1 MKQII
6 TYLLASVTLP
16 VLFLMASCSKE
27 NVPYDTPFVHINFE
41 NKSLIEVLSNRKD
54 TVDYMVYLSSELL
67 FEPVDVQYEIK
78 LGDGLQEGRDFVLLN
93 KSTNL
98 NFPQG
103 IFERSVRIAWKD
115 VPVDPAKDNRL
126 TINLISNSKNFILG
140 LPGPD
145 QLQKQLIITKK

>member
-1 MKQII
+1 MKNIT
-6 TYLLASVTLP
+6 TYLLASAILL

-41 NKSLIEVLSNRKD
+41 NKSVIEVLSNRKD
-54 TVDYMVYLSSELL
+54 TVNYMVYLSSKLL

-93 KSTNL
+93 KANVL

-103 IFERSVRIAWKD
+103 IFERPIRIAWKD
-115 VPVDPAKDNRL
+115 VPAPNKGQSSHHKFN
-126 TINLISNSKNFILG
+126 
-140 LPGPD
+140 
-145 QLQKQLIITKK
+145 QQQ